1 MVKFG
6 FAIAGLLSGAI
17 LSLVGF
23 DADAAQQTEGAITG
37 LRAFYSGVPILG
49 TLIAMYVMRDYD
61 VTEERAN
68 EIRAELDKRKA
79 KPVASTSSYYPSG
92 QLMSLIDGDVEL
104 DLASDIP
111 FDSKSGAEIQ
121 KLFSTSLQHGIHG
134 LCFSPYT
141 EGQDIG
147 DILTESQIR
156 KRMEIIEPFTQWVR
170 SFSCTDGNQFI
181 PQVAREKGLKT
192 MVGAWIGKDKARNEK
207 EIEGL
212 IALGK
217 AGMVDIAAVG
227 NEVLLRN
234 ELSEAEILEYMQRVK
249 AALPGIPV
257 GYVDAYYQLIQR
269 PELVAACDVILTNC
283 YPFWEGSD
291 IQMAA
296 GYLKRMYQLTKEVSG
311 GKQVIITET
320 GWPNKGSKREAAEPS
335 SVNAMKYFIN
345 VSKWQQEN
353 DLPLFYFTSFDESWK
368 LHHEG
373 DVGAGW
379 GIWDQNEH
387 LKYE

>member
-1 MVKFG
+1 
-6 FAIAGLLSGAI
+6 
-17 LSLVGF
+17 
-23 DADAAQQTEGAITG
+23 
-37 LRAFYSGVPILG
+37 
-49 TLIAMYVMRDYD
+49 
-61 VTEERAN
+61 
-68 EIRAELDKRKA
+68 
-79 KPVASTSSYYPSG
+79 
-92 QLMSLIDGDVEL
+92 
-104 DLASDIP
+104 
-111 FDSKSGAEIQ
+111 
-121 KLFSTSLQHGIHG
+121 
-134 LCFSPYT
+134 
-141 EGQDIG
+141 
-147 DILTESQIR
+147 
-156 KRMEIIEPFTQWVR
+156 MEVIEPHTQWVR

-207 EIEGL
+207 EIQGL

-217 AGMVDIAAVG
+217 AGMIDIAAVG
-227 NEVLLRN
+227 NEVLLRS

-269 PELVAACDVILTNC
+269 PKLLAACDVILTNC

-291 IQMAA
+291 IHKAA
-296 GYLKRMYQLTKEVSG
+296 GYLKRMYQLTQEVSK

-353 DLPLFYFTSFDESWK
+353 ELPLFYFTSFDESWK